1 MKRST
6 KYSLLSPTLCA
17 LLAAAACGNPSAA
30 NDDERAES
38 LPDTA
43 DAGHETTAQRDDRG
57 DTGALDDAA
66 PSAEAEPNDATP
78 SADPNPDADPSAD
91 PTPSAD
97 PDTES
102 DDPAHS
108 DPPNSPNTDADT
120 GTGADTDTDETAD
133 DPNEPE
139 TPVTAEDDPEL
150 NAGEYSAAAFDFQA
164 TQPLGWHPLGKDRF
178 NLLRLEETALVIN
191 GGAGSFVTDDGQHE
205 HTQSA
210 LSAAVTQDTASAIW
224 AGSGNLDDDGHAELV
239 VINHSAG
246 ALHIAIGDNSES
258 EALATALGFDTPNG
272 GANAGGVKAAIAD
285 FDGDGRDEIA
295 ISTAGPSGWL
305 RIYDD
310 ALAGFALLKESALSQ
325 DQADVDLA
333 AGNFDADAA
342 SELAVLRLGKGTDNL
357 SLSVLDDVGHDL
369 VSLSNV
375 PAGDLLPEPGM
386 GDEDSVWLSGGIVR
400 AGNVDADEQS
410 ELYVLLSQQD
420 VGDEGSGGLR
430 VMGRVFDDVASAPTV
445 IATPQVSDMAYPT
458 ASLERP
464 YDGVFA
470 DMDGDAVDELYLLHL
485 ESSEP
490 DFAWKM
496 TQWIPSGNA
505 SNFSTQANYTL
516 LDDGYNPVSM
526 GRMTVVDGDGLVG
539 ESLVVALKQS
549 GSEFPVKTWRIDAQ
563 PVVVA
568 EDTRSSFAFRIG
580 APTVTPGAYPSSSV
594 PLPVGADF
602 DNDSLQ
608 VRYSGENWL
617 SLSSPRP
624 IVVMAAPPIKSGIS
638 QDPSRSATAYGTQ
651 LSQGH
656 SASSEVSTSYGT
668 TLSFETS
675 TLTSLFGALGGIA
688 SGSISSSLDS
698 AFSSTNTQTTIQSV
712 GTSFSGAY
720 PDDCIVFQGVLYTSY
735 AYEVTRASDPS
746 VLGKRMTVD
755 VPVAVKTYK
764 WTLDFYNEMLAD
776 GDVAIGAE
784 TLGHTVGDPVS
795 YPSAA
800 TRDQLL
806 TGVLGWKS
814 SQVSVGQGNG
824 DNSVTIDL
832 SEETSHGGT
841 STITNTDSWGIAIAG
856 VGYDSSVAMSDSGA
870 YEVSIGTTTTYQGT
884 VGDISEPSDYKQYAY
899 DFGLFVYEFAHPAG
913 PRFAVV
919 NYWTGNF
926 GPSL

>member
-1 MKRST
+1 MKRSA

-30 NDDERAES
+30 NDGEPANPS
-38 LPDTA
+38 
-43 DAGHETTAQRDDRG
+43 ETTDG
-57 DTGALDDAA
+57 GAPAPAA
-66 PSAEAEPNDATP
+66 GGTDSAEAKTDDDVASNDAEPGALEQP
-78 SADPNPDADPSAD
+78 SDMLDSDGEAAPDPKAPQAPNGPVDQNDPSD
-91 PTPSAD
+91 SESPSD
-97 PDTES
+97 SDGPDDTQSPVDTDGPVDTE
-102 DDPAHS
+102 
-108 DPPNSPNTDADT
+108 
-120 GTGADTDTDETAD
+120 
-133 DPNEPE
+133 
-139 TPVTAEDDPEL
+139 TPITPEDDPEL
-150 NAGEYSAAAFDFQA
+150 NAGEYSAAAFDYQA

-178 NLLRLEETALVIN
+178 NLLQLEETALVIN
-191 GGAGSFVTDDGQHE
+191 GGAGSFVIDDGQHE

-210 LSAAVTQDTASAIW
+210 LSAAVTLDTASAIW

-239 VINHSAG
+239 VINHSESG
-246 ALHIAIGDNSES
+246 LHIAIGDNSES
-258 EALATALGFDTPNG
+258 AALATALGFDAPNG
-272 GANAGGVKAAIAD
+272 GANAGAIKAAIAD

-295 ISTAGPSGWL
+295 ISAAGPLGWL

-310 ALAGFALLKESALSQ
+310 ALAGFALLKESTLSQ

-333 AGNFDADAA
+333 AGNFDTDAA
-342 SELAVLRLGKGTDNL
+342 AELAVLRIGKGADDL
-357 SLSVLDDVGHDL
+357 DLRVLDDTAHDL
-369 VSLSNV
+369 ASLSNV
-375 PAGDLLPEPGM
+375 LAGDLLPDPGM
-386 GDEDSVWLSGGIVR
+386 GDEDSVWLSGGILR
-400 AGNVDADEQS
+400 AGNIDADEQS

-430 VMGRVFDDVASAPTV
+430 VMGRVFDDVAAVPTV
-445 IATPQVSDMAYPT
+445 VATPQVSDMPYPT

-464 YDGVFA
+464 YDAVFA

-485 ESSEP
+485 GSSEP

-539 ESLVVALKQS
+539 ESVVVALKQS
-549 GSEFPVKTWRIDAQ
+549 GSEFPVKTWRIDAE

-624 IVVMAAPPIKSGIS
+624 IVVMAAPPIKTGIS
-638 QDPSRSATAYGTQ
+638 QDPSRSTTAYGTQ
-651 LSQGH
+651 VSQGH

-675 TLTSLFGALGGIA
+675 TLTSLFGSFGGIA

-698 AFSSTNTQTTIQSV
+698 AFSSTNTQTKIQSV

-755 VPVAVKTYK
+755 VPVAIKTYK

-776 GDVAIGAE
+776 GDVAIGTE
-784 TLGHTVGDPVS
+784 TLGHTAGDPVS

-800 TRDQLL
+800 TRDQLM

-814 SQVSVGQGNG
+814 NQVSVGQGNG

-856 VGYDSSVAMSDSGA
+856 LGYDSSVAMSDSGA
-870 YEVSIGTTTTYQGT
+870 YELSIGTTTTYQGT
-884 VGDISEPSDYKQYAY
+884 IGDITDPSDYKQYSY

-913 PRFAVV
+913 PRFQVV